1 MGEKHSLFSID
12 GILFGMGVN
21 KGGLLG
27 VGHDGEIM
35 NSTPVLNLEVSL
47 PLSGLELKCYWLYCL
62 SES

>member
-47 PLSGLELKCYWLYCL
+47 PLSGLELKCY
-62 SES
+62 